1 MKDPIFE
8 NVYKKL
14 EARQRA
20 GYEEYGTTMA
30 DNKGDLRYWV
40 THLQE
45 EMMDSIV
52 YAEKILEILDKLTPY
67 TKKD

>member
-8 NVYKKL
+8 NVYRKL

-52 YAEKILEILDKLTPY
+52 YAEKILEILDRLAPY